1 MTVLEQ
7 CQAWHEQDKHNAIVN
22 TLEAL
27 PDSQRTAETDMELA
41 RAYNNLA
48 DPGKVNARDLLW
60 RAIHRMEPHRSQLQD
75 TYSWNFRMG
84 YAYYYLDM
92 GDAARPVS
100 RTGFGPASRGR
111 PQRQHRQRAAGDDR
125 RLRHPASPAA
135 GPRHRLHPDPGGHRL
150 FCGPAMKE
158 PTAISTRCCTICTS

>member
-60 RAIHRMEPHRSQLQD
+60 RAIHRMEP
-75 TYSWNFRMG
+75 
-84 YAYYYLDM
+84 
-92 GDAARPVS
+92 P
-100 RTGFGPASRGR
+100 
-111 PQRQHRQRAAGDDR
+111 PQ
-125 RLRHPASPAA
+125 PAA
-135 GPRHRLHPDPGGHRL
+135 GYVQLEFPDGLRLLLPRHGGTRRGRISNGLWPCIPGTTPASTPSAS
-150 FCGPAMKE
+150 CG
-158 PTAISTRCCTICTS
+158 R